1 MKDHAFRYNKTFL
14 QWLTKYLTLP
24 SAFLLDSFRPL
35 PVAKEIVT
43 TIFQRFRT
51 NAQCL
56 PLSFRIASGSF
67 RWPLKTSMC
76 KTKAGMSIPPPSGY
90 LPVASGA
97 AAILIVLWQI
107 YSSWFQDSCRPYWGV
122 ISNAP
127 RQQMSPMRLHL
138 RYMPLIT

>member
-1 MKDHAFRYNKTFL
+1 MNTKEYKGIQEIRCLSTFL
-14 QWLTKYLTLP
+14 P
-24 SAFLLDSFRPL
+24 DSFRPL

-76 KTKAGMSIPPPSGY
+76 KTKAGMSIHLTSGY

-97 AAILIVLWQI
+97 AAILIVFWQI

-127 RQQMSPMRLHL
+127 HRKLVWQTT
-138 RYMPLIT
+138 RYVMKVKIAQNSD

>member
-1 MKDHAFRYNKTFL
+1 MNTKEYKGIQGIRFLSTFL
-14 QWLTKYLTLP
+14 P
-24 SAFLLDSFRPL
+24 DSFRPL

-43 TIFQRFRT
+43 TILQRFRT

-76 KTKAGMSIPPPSGY
+76 KTKTEMSFPITSGY

-97 AAILIVLWQI
+97 AAILIVFWQI

-127 RQQMSPMRLHL
+127 
-138 RYMPLIT
+138 YIYTYIYVNDLI